1 MDNKEKKTL
10 QIYIED
16 WEKLKK
22 QATDLRISIADLV
35 NLILKEKEND

>member
-1 MDNKEKKTL
+1 MKKKSL

-22 QATDLRISIADLV
+22 RAIDLRISIAELV
-35 NLILKEKEND
+35 NLILKGNDKS